1 MIVYHGSNTL
11 FERPDLKYS
20 RKELDFSK
28 GFYVTELYEQAKKWS
43 ERKRSMDLKVKSY
56 VLRFELDEMAFL
68 NKKVLKFDTYSK
80 EWLDFISVCRS
91 GNDKTDY
98 DIVIGG
104 IANDKV
110 FDTIELYFD
119 NLISADEAIGRLKYE
134 KINSQI
140 CLRKQ
145 EIIDRYLKYI
155 GVDEIYGK

>member
-68 NKKVLKFDTYSK
+68 NKNK
-80 EWLDFISVCRS
+80 
-91 GNDKTDY
+91 
-98 DIVIGG
+98 
-104 IANDKV
+104 
-110 FDTIELYFD
+110 
-119 NLISADEAIGRLKYE
+119 
-134 KINSQI
+134 KI
-140 CLRKQ
+140 
-145 EIIDRYLKYI
+145 YI
-155 GVDEIYGK
+155 